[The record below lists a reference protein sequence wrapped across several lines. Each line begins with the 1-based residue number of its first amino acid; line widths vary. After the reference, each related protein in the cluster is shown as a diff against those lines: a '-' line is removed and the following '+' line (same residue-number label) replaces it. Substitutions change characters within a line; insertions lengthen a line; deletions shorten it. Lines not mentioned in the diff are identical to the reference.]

1 MTDTPSADTDAGGQV
16 GVGLLGLG
24 VVGSAVAAALE
35 DGASRPG
42 SAGAELKLRRAL
54 VRDPNRARP
63 IKLERGL
70 LSTDPAEVVDDPG
83 ADIVVELMGGE
94 EPARTLI
101 ERSLRN
107 GKHVVTANKE
117 VISKHGDSLAEL
129 SAENGVSLYF
139 EASVGG
145 GIPILGPLTN
155 DLVANRIRSLRAII
169 NGTTNYILTRM
180 AADGAQFEDALKEA
194 QTLGYAEADPT
205 SDVESFDASYKISIL
220 AWLAFGTRVPNEAI
234 YREGIQGVDARDFK
248 YAKQL
253 GYTIKLLAAAQR
265 NDEGLLVRA
274 HPALVPL
281 DVPMANVN
289 DVLNVVE
296 VEGDLVGPLWLQ
308 GRGAGAE
315 PTASAVLGDIW
326 RVVRDMRT
334 GQMAPRR
341 HDAGQPAPSILP
353 MSAHVSQY
361 YLRITALDRAG
372 VLARIAGILGQH
384 AISIHSVL
392 QMDND
397 ETRGTADLVIMT
409 HRAREANI
417 QHAAAQLRDLD
428 VVDKLDNLI
437 RVESYSRSA

>member
-1 MTDTPSADTDAGGQV
+1 MTGGSRAGADAGEQV

-24 VVGSAVAAALE
+24 VVGSAVAAALSE
-35 DGASRPG
+35 GASRPG
-42 SAGAELKLRRAL
+42 SNGGELLLRRAL
-54 VRDPNRARP
+54 VRDPGRDRP
-63 IKLERGL
+63 VKLDRGA
-70 LSTDPAEVVDDPG
+70 LSTDPADVVDDPG

-107 GKHVVTANKE
+107 GKHVVTGNKE
-117 VISKHGDSLAEL
+117 VISKHGDSLARL
-129 SAENGVSLYF
+129 SEENGVSLYF

-180 AADGAQFEDALKEA
+180 AAEGAQFDDALREA
-194 QTLGYAEADPT
+194 QSLGYAEADPT
-205 SDVESFDASYKISIL
+205 SDVESFDAAYKISIL
-220 AWLAFGTRVPNEAI
+220 AWLAFGTRVPYEDI
-234 YREGIQGVDARDFK
+234 YREGIRGVDARDFN

-253 GYTIKLLAAAQR
+253 GYTIKLLASAQR
-265 NDEGLLVRA
+265 NDDGLLVRV
-274 HPALVPL
+274 HPAMVPL

-289 DVLNVVE
+289 DVLNAVE

-334 GQMAPRR
+334 GQTAPRR
-341 HDAGQPAPSILP
+341 RDPGVPAPKVLP
-353 MSAHVSQY
+353 MSTHVSQY
-361 YLRITALDRAG
+361 YLRITAVDRAG
-372 VLARIAGILGQH
+372 VLAKIAGTLGQH

-409 HRAREANI
+409 HTAREANI
-417 QHAAAQLRDLD
+417 QHAAAQLRELD
-428 VVDKLDNLI
+428 VVGKLDNLI
-437 RVESYSRSA
+437 RVESYSS

>member
-1 MTDTPSADTDAGGQV
+1 MTDRSRDEAEASGQI

-35 DGASRPG
+35 QGASRPG
-42 SAGAELKLRRAL
+42 SNGTNLKLRRAA
-54 VRDPNRARP
+54 VRDPHRERP
-63 IKLERGL
+63 VKLEPGR
-70 LSTDPAEVVDDPG
+70 LSTDPVEVADDPG
-83 ADIVVELMGGE
+83 VDIVVELMGGE

-101 ERSLRN
+101 ERSLQN

-117 VISKHGDSLAEL
+117 VISKHGEALAGLSL
-129 SAENGVSLYF
+129 ENGVGLYF

-180 AADGAQFEDALKEA
+180 AAEGAQFDDALSEA
-194 QTLGYAEADPT
+194 QSLGYAEADPT
-205 SDVESFDASYKISIL
+205 SDVDAFDATYKISIL
-220 AWLAFGTRVPNEAI
+220 AWLAFGTRVPQEAI
-234 YREGIQGVDARDFK
+234 YREGIRGVGANDFK
-248 YAKQL
+248 YARQL

-265 NDEGLLVRA
+265 NDDGLLVRV
-274 HPALVPL
+274 HPAMVPL

-326 RVVRDMRT
+326 RLVRDMRT
-334 GQMAPRR
+334 GQTAPRR
-341 HDAGQPAPSILP
+341 RDASLPSPSILP
-353 MSAHVSQY
+353 MSDHVSQY
-361 YLRITALDRAG
+361 YLRISAVDRAG
-372 VLARIAGILGQH
+372 VLAKIAGILGQH

-409 HRAREANI
+409 HGAREANI

-437 RVESYSRSA
+437 RVESYS

>member
-1 MTDTPSADTDAGGQV
+1 MTDKSRDEVKAPGQI

-24 VVGSAVAAALE
+24 VVGSAVAASLE
-35 DGASRPG
+35 DGTSRPG
-42 SAGAELKLRRAL
+42 SNGADLKLRRAL
-54 VRDPNRARP
+54 VRDPGRKRPVDLARGVLTTNP
-63 IKLERGL
+63 
-70 LSTDPAEVVDDPG
+70 DEVVDDPG
-83 ADIVVELMGGE
+83 AEIVVELLGGE

-117 VISKHGDSLAEL
+117 VISKHGESLVGL
-129 SAENGVSLYF
+129 SAEKGVSLYF

-180 AADGAQFEDALKEA
+180 AAEGAQFEDALKEA
-194 QTLGYAEADPT
+194 QSLGYAEADPT
-205 SDVESFDASYKISIL
+205 SDVESFDAAYKISIL
-220 AWLAFGTRVPNEAI
+220 AWLAFGTRVPYEFI
-234 YREGIQGVDARDFK
+234 HREGIRGVGARDFD

-265 NDEGLLVRA
+265 NDDGLLVRV
-274 HPALVPL
+274 HPAMVPL
-281 DVPMANVN
+281 EVPMANVN
-289 DVLNVVE
+289 DVLNAVE

-315 PTASAVLGDIW
+315 PTASAVLGDVW

-334 GQMAPRR
+334 GQTAPRR
-341 HDAGQPAPSILP
+341 HDASLPTPNILP
-353 MSAHVSQY
+353 MSTHASQY
-361 YLRITALDRAG
+361 YLRISAIDRAG
-372 VLARIAGILGQH
+372 VLAKIAGILGQH

-409 HRAREANI
+409 HTAREANI

-437 RVESYSRSA
+437 RVESYSS

>member
-1 MTDTPSADTDAGGQV
+1 MTANSRDGGEAPGQI

-42 SAGAELKLRRAL
+42 SNGAELTLRRAA
-54 VRDPNRARP
+54 VRDPQRERP
-63 IKLERGL
+63 VKLEPGRL
-70 LSTDPAEVVDDPG
+70 TTDPVEVVDDPG
-83 ADIVVELMGGE
+83 VDIVVELMGGE

-101 ERSLRN
+101 ERSLQN

-117 VISKHGDSLAEL
+117 VISKHGESLADL
-129 SAENGVSLYF
+129 SAENGVGLYF

-155 DLVANRIRSLRAII
+155 DLVANRILSLRAII

-180 AADGAQFEDALKEA
+180 AAEGAQFNDALRDA
-194 QTLGYAEADPT
+194 QSLGYAEADPT
-205 SDVESFDASYKISIL
+205 SDVEAFDAAYKISIL
-220 AWLAFGTRVPNEAI
+220 AWLAFGTRVPYESI
-234 YREGIQGVDARDFK
+234 YREGIRGVDANDFN

-253 GYTIKLLAAAQR
+253 GFTIKLLAAAQR
-265 NDEGLLVRA
+265 TDEGLLVRV
-274 HPALVPL
+274 HPAMVPL

-334 GQMAPRR
+334 SQTAPRR
-341 HDAGQPAPSILP
+341 QDASLPSPSILP

-361 YLRITALDRAG
+361 YLRISAVDRAG
-372 VLARIAGILGQH
+372 VLAKIAGILGQH

-437 RVESYSRSA
+437 RVESYS

>member
-1 MTDTPSADTDAGGQV
+1 MTGGSRAGADAGEQV

-24 VVGSAVAAALE
+24 VVGSAVAAALAE
-35 DGASRPG
+35 GASRPG
-42 SAGAELKLRRAL
+42 SNGGELNLRRAL
-54 VRDPNRARP
+54 VRDPDRERP
-63 IKLERGL
+63 VKLDRGV
-70 LSTDPAEVVDDPG
+70 LSTDPADVVDDPG

-101 ERSLRN
+101 ERSLQN
-107 GKHVVTANKE
+107 GKHVVTGNKE
-117 VISKHGDSLAEL
+117 VISKHGESLARL
-129 SAENGVSLYF
+129 SEKNGVSLYF

-180 AADGAQFEDALKEA
+180 SAEGAQFDDALREA
-194 QTLGYAEADPT
+194 QSLGYAEADPT
-205 SDVESFDASYKISIL
+205 SDVESFDAAYKISIL
-220 AWLAFGTRVPNEAI
+220 AWLAFGTRVPYEDI
-234 YREGIQGVDARDFK
+234 YREGIRGVDARDFN

-253 GYTIKLLAAAQR
+253 GYTIKLLASAQR
-265 NDEGLLVRA
+265 NDDGLLVRV
-274 HPALVPL
+274 HPAMVPL

-289 DVLNVVE
+289 DVLNAVE
-296 VEGDLVGPLWLQ
+296 VEGDLMGPLWLQ

-326 RVVRDMRT
+326 RVVRDLRT
-334 GQMAPRR
+334 GQTAPRR
-341 HDAGQPAPSILP
+341 RDPGVPAPSVLP
-353 MSAHVSQY
+353 MSTHVSQY
-361 YLRITALDRAG
+361 YLRITAVDRAG
-372 VLARIAGILGQH
+372 VLAKIAGTLGQH

-409 HRAREANI
+409 HTAREANI

-428 VVDKLDNLI
+428 VVGKLDNLI
-437 RVESYSRSA
+437 RVESYSS